1 MKNSVTLS
9 KEEMMKFIV
18 ECYSRG
24 AKDGVNE
31 YKNRRLD
38 LMDQRDIFINLKI
51 KEIFK

>member
-24 AKDGVNE
+24 AKDGINE

-51 KEIFK
+51 KEFFK